1 MSLQESNN
9 NIPQGAFSF
18 PKEEEAVIKHWDDV
32 NAFQRTLELTED
44 LPPFAFFDGPPFAT
58 GTPHYGHILA
68 STVKDIIP
76 RYATMNGYHVERRF
90 GWDTHGLPVEHEIDK
105 KLNIT
110 SKEDV
115 YAMGID
121 KYNAECRAIVMR
133 YADEW
138 RRTIKRLGRWIDMD
152 NDYKTLYP
160 EFMESVWWA
169 FKELF
174 NKDAVYRGL
183 RVMPYSTA
191 CTTPL
196 SNFEAQQNYKEVNDP
211 ALTISFPLLDN
222 EDTCLVAWTTT
233 PWTLPA
239 NLALAVNPKFEY
251 VKIFDEEKKKNFIL
265 LESLISTL
273 YKKPKSAK
281 FKVVKKIL
289 GKDLVGL
296 KYKPLFNYFY
306 EDFKDTGFRVIPA
319 DYVTN
324 DSGTG
329 IVHQAPSYG
338 EEDFNSTKAAG
349 VINEKKLP
357 PSIVDDSGRMES
369 NVPEIAGMYFKDAD
383 KIIIKK
389 LLEEGRLLVNTQVKH
404 SYPFCWRSDTPLMYR
419 TVPAWFVRIGEVI
432 PEMLDNVEKT
442 NWVPSNI
449 KDKRF
454 SNWIANA
461 RDWNISRN
469 RYWGTPIPLWVSD
482 DFEEMVCVGS
492 IQELRELSGR
502 DDITDIHRESIDSI
516 TIPSKKGKGQL
527 KRIEEVFDCWFESG
541 SMPYA
546 SKHYP
551 FENEKKFLDAFPANF
566 ISEGLDQT
574 RGWFY
579 TLTVLGTHLFKTA
592 PYQNVIVTGI
602 VLAADG
608 KKMSKR
614 LKNYPD
620 PTLVLEKYGADALR
634 LYLINSPVLRA
645 ETLKFKEEGVKE
657 IVSSVLLPWY
667 NSYKFL
673 KDAADLFKKDN
684 GKDFVYDNSLHSTN
698 VMDRWLLASIQ
709 SLIKFIHEEMTGYRL
724 YTVVPRLLHFIDDLT
739 NWYIRFNRRRIKG
752 YASEDVEDTQ
762 KGLNTLVEALLTLSR
777 AMAPFT
783 PYLADGIYQRI
794 KVYFKQEDLEKIA
807 INPKNVDLRSVHF
820 LSYPSVRQ
828 ELFDEKIEVAVARMQ
843 KVIDMARNIREKKM
857 ISLKTPLNELV
868 VLSADADLLK
878 DIDSLKGYI
887 SDELNVRNVVITSDE
902 AKYCVEYSCVADWP
916 VLGKKLKSDAK
927 KVKAALPKVS
937 SEEVQRFAECGK
949 ITVDGIDLVT
959 EDLQVQ
965 RGLPASKAE
974 EGQEFRSHQDVLI
987 ILDVNLHPELES
999 EGLARELINRIQ
1011 RLRKKAGLNTT
1022 DDVQVQYRV
1031 VKDTIDLPKIIK
1043 DNEELLLKSTKYPI
1057 EELKEA
1063 QDLTNVITDEE
1074 QTINDT
1080 VFNLRLLKI

>member
-1 MSLQESNN
+1 MAEQEAVNA
-9 NIPQGAFSF
+9 PFSF
-18 PKEEEAVIKHWDDV
+18 PREEEKVIEHWDEVD
-32 NAFQRTLELTED
+32 AFQRQLELTEG
-44 LPPFAFFDGPPFAT
+44 LPPFSFFDGPPFAT

-76 RYATMNGYHVERRF
+76 RYASMNGHHVERRF

-105 KLNIT
+105 KLGIT

-121 KYNAECRAIVMR
+121 KYNAECRSIVMR
-133 YADEW
+133 YADDW

-174 NKDAVYRGL
+174 NKGSVYRGL

-211 ALTISFPLLDN
+211 AVTISFPLLD
-222 EDTCLVAWTTT
+222 DPTTALLAWTTT

-239 NLALAVNPKFEY
+239 NIALAVNPKFEY
-251 VKIFDEEKKKNFIL
+251 LKIYDEDKKMNFII
-265 LESLISTL
+265 LESLLSTL

-281 FKVVKKIL
+281 FKIVEKIS
-289 GKDLVGL
+289 GQDLVGL
-296 KYKPLFNYFY
+296 KYEPLFDFFY
-306 EDFKDTGFRVIPA
+306 DQFKDVAFRVIAA
-319 DYVTN
+319 DYVTD

-338 EEDFNSTKAAG
+338 EADFETATKCG
-349 VINEKKLP
+349 IISETRMP
-357 PSIVDDSGRMES
+357 PVIVDDSGLMTVGEF
-369 NVPEIAGMYFKDAD
+369 AGMYFKDSD
-383 KIIIKK
+383 KHIIKK
-389 LLEEGRLLVNTQVKH
+389 LSEKSRIIVNTQAKH

-419 TVPAWFVRIGEVI
+419 TIPAWFVRVAEVV

-469 RYWGTPIPLWVSD
+469 RYWGTPLPLWVSD
-482 DFEEMVCVGS
+482 DYEEVVCIGS
-492 IQELRELSGR
+492 IEELRKLSGR
-502 DDITDIHRESIDSI
+502 DDITDIHRESIDDV
-516 TIPSKKGKGQL
+516 TIPSKQGKGVL
-527 KRIEEVFDCWFESG
+527 KRVEEVFDCWFESG

-551 FENEKKFLDAFPANF
+551 FENEEKFKNSFPANF

-602 VLAADG
+602 VLASDG

-620 PTLVLEKYGADALR
+620 PGIVLEKYGADALR

-645 ETLKFKEEGVKE
+645 ETLKFKEAGVKDV
-657 IVSSVLLPWY
+657 VSSVLLPWY
-667 NSYKFL
+667 NSFKFF
-673 KDAADLFKKDN
+673 KDASDFFQSENNCEFK
-684 GKDFVYDNSLHSTN
+684 YDPTVVSEN

-709 SLIKFIHEEMTGYRL
+709 SLIKYIHEEMAAYRL
-724 YTVVPRLLHFIDDLT
+724 YTVVPKLLGIVDQLT
-739 NWYIRFNRRRIKG
+739 NWYIRFNRRRLKG
-752 YASEDVEDTQ
+752 SAGDDIEDS
-762 KGLNTLVEALLTLSR
+762 KKALNTLADALLTLSR

-783 PYLADGIYQRI
+783 PFLADGIYQRI
-794 KVYFKQEDLEKIA
+794 KGYFPVEVLNEISV
-807 INPKNVDLRSVHF
+807 NPKNVDIRSVHF
-820 LSYPSVRQ
+820 LSYPSVK
-828 ELFDEKIEVAVARMQ
+828 EEYFDEAIEVSVGRMQ
-843 KVIDMARNIREKKM
+843 KVIELGRNVREKKM
-857 ISLKTPLNELV
+857 ISLKTPLKELV
-868 VLSADADLLK
+868 VIHSDKQYLEDVE
-878 DIDSLKGYI
+878 SLKSYI
-887 SDELNVRNVVITSDE
+887 VDELNVRNLVITSDE
-902 AKYCVEYSCVADWP
+902 AAYKVEYTAVADWP
-916 VLGKKLKSDAK
+916 ILGKKLRGDAP
-927 KVKAALPKVS
+927 KVKAGLAKLT
-937 SEEVQRFAECGK
+937 SEQVQEFSKTG
-949 ITVDGIDLVT
+949 TVEIEGIKLIR
-959 EDLQVQ
+959 EDLQVVK
-965 RGLPASKAE
+965 GLNHDDDDTKESRAL
-974 EGQEFRSHQDVLI
+974 GDVLI
-987 ILDVNLHPELES
+987 ILDVKKYPELEI
-999 EGLARELINRIQ
+999 EGLGRELINRIQ
-1011 RLRKKAGLNTT
+1011 RLRKKAGLVAT
-1022 DDVQVQYRV
+1022 DDIQVEYKL
-1031 VKDTIDLPKIIK
+1031 VKDTIDFSNVLKC
-1043 DNEELLLKSTKYPI
+1043 NEAMLLASTKRPI
-1057 EELKEA
+1057 SEYSAADES
-1063 QDLTNVITDEE
+1063 TIVTDEE

-1080 VFNLRLLKI
+1080 VFNLRLLKM